1 MITGPYSR
9 EESCS
14 CDQLC
19 LIYGDCCY
27 DFVQMCP
34 EEASSGER
42 LRKKFGIKRYPTS
55 TCVSWIEETQFK
67 KKLEL
72 NRENYDEH
80 SFHVYSWDTSVI
92 GVCFKT
98 GKICR
103 STETNLKN
111 YEMLNAQL
119 PVIDTKTGVNY
130 INYECARCN
139 VENTTTIEPWKY
151 SLNCSSLS
159 NDTALPHK
167 LPKNIAE
174 QRCNIVLLSPKKAR
188 YCFSTNLQCHTNC
201 KNKHLFDQC
210 HGPTQRI
217 VTTDKNDTDILFRNE
232 YCAMCHFD
240 SLQSITFQM
249 TCHHTIAM
257 PLPKLIHFSLH
268 IFFKF
273 DPRTGFLNHKGE
285 SEETCSTDEFYI
297 AKEKKCRTEQR
308 DLQTTKQGFNNT
320 SYTTYFTVILFSD
333 NSLSEFYNKSL
344 IRSHIKISI
353 ASVKKRIKRQIN
365 KYTTNYTNIASSQTT
380 FKSSYILFHVKVRL
394 SFRQRKSVVQR
405 NKYIL
410 TNISKI
416 LHETANNL
424 IKFFKMQTFNI
435 YETAQEEQDTSSGT
449 EAGMCVQYNLSEVH
463 FMPENIVNIVE
474 TGEEFQAKSIKFYK
488 QNLYICDNNTTK
500 HTTDN
505 KYTILSISTI
515 TCVILS
521 ITSILIRLGLQG
533 RVSFLKGDTSKIQ
546 CNLCFALLLTYF
558 SVLFA
563 PFFREIYIACK
574 IMASLIYFGFVSTFT
589 WMLIISFNILR
600 DFKNSLTVV
609 SDNTESVVLT
619 TLVGWG
625 ISLVILVI
633 VVILDFMPIPDKFRP
648 SLGNTHN
655 PQTLSC
661 WFDQRLALSIY
672 FGIPSTTMI
681 LINSLLF
688 FLSVRAVR
696 NAIKCSLSYDS
707 HKLAIYIRLSIFM
720 GITWIF
726 ALIVCFQENVVIQII
741 FVISNCLQGVFILLS
756 STFHHFSVCSRTATR
771 SKSLHQTDQDRTN
784 NVQALSSD
792 NTQNKQLEI

>member
-1 MITGPYSR
+1 MITDPYSW

-14 CDQLC
+14 CDHLC

-27 DFVQMCP
+27 DFIQMCP
-34 EEASSGER
+34 EEASTGKR
-42 LRKKFGIKRYPTS
+42 LRKKFSIKRYPTS
-55 TCVSWIEETQFK
+55 TCVSWIEETQLNRL
-67 KKLEL
+67 LEL
-72 NRENYDEH
+72 DRENYHEH

-92 GVCFKT
+92 NVCLKT
-98 GKICR
+98 GKMCR
-103 STETNLKN
+103 SSKNNLKN
-111 YEMLNAQL
+111 YQILNSQL
-119 PVIDTKTGVNY
+119 PVIDTKTGINY

-139 VENTTTIEPWKY
+139 VENITTIEPWKY
-151 SLNCSSLS
+151 SLNCSSVP

-167 LPKNIAE
+167 IPKNIAE
-174 QRCNIVLLSPKKAR
+174 HGCNFILLSPKKTR
-188 YCFSTNLQCHTNC
+188 HCITTNLQCHTHC
-201 KNKHLFDQC
+201 KNKHLFDKC

-217 VTTDKNDTDILFRNE
+217 VTTDKNDTDILLRNE

-240 SLQSITFQM
+240 PLQSITFLM
-249 TCHHTIAM
+249 TCHYTIAI
-257 PLPKLIHFSLH
+257 PLPELIHFSLH

-285 SEETCSTDEFYI
+285 SKETCSTNEFHI
-297 AKEKKCRTEQR
+297 AKWKKCRTGSR
-308 DLQTTKQGFNNT
+308 NLQTTKQGFKNT
-320 SYTTYFTVILFSD
+320 SYTTYFTVILFSE
-333 NSLSEFYNKSL
+333 NSLSELHNKSS
-344 IRSHIKISI
+344 IRSHIKTSI
-353 ASVKKRIKRQIN
+353 ASVKIRIKRQIN
-365 KYTTNYTNIASSQTT
+365 KYTTNNTNIASSQIT
-380 FKSSYILFHVKVRL
+380 FRSSYILFHVKLKL
-394 SFRQRKSVVQR
+394 SFRHRNFVVER

-410 TNISKI
+410 TNILKI
-416 LHETANNL
+416 LHETASNL

-435 YETAQEEQDTSSGT
+435 YETAEEEQDTSNGIK
-449 EAGMCVQYNLSEVH
+449 AGMCMQYNLSEVH
-463 FMPENIVNIVE
+463 FTPENTVSIVE
-474 TGEEFQAKSIKFYK
+474 TGEEYQAKNIKFYK
-488 QNLYICDNNTTK
+488 QNLYICHNNTAK

-515 TCVILS
+515 TCVVLS

-533 RVSFLKGDTSKIQ
+533 RVPFLKGATSKIQ

-563 PFFREIYIACK
+563 PFFREIYTVCK

-609 SDNTESVVLT
+609 SENDESVVLI

-625 ISLVILVI
+625 ISLIILII
-633 VVILDFMPIPDKFRP
+633 VVILDFMPIPVKFRP
-648 SLGNTHN
+648 SLGNIHN

-688 FLSVRAVR
+688 FLSLRAVR

-707 HKLAIYIRLSIFM
+707 HKLGIYIRLSIFM

-756 STFHHFSVCSRTATR
+756 STFHHISVCSRTVAR
-771 SKSLHQTDQDRTN
+771 SKSLHQTDQDRIN
-784 NVQALSSD
+784 NLQAFSSD
-792 NTQNKQLEI
+792 NT